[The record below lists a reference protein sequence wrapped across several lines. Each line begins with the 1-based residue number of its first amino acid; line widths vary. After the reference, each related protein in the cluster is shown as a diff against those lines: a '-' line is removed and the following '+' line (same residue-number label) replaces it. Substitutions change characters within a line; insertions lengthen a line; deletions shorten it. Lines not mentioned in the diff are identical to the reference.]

1 MQVLDNEINELN
13 ELIKNTTDPA
23 EKSRIQADIFK
34 KLKSIAE
41 LFDES
46 RTLQGEPGV
55 QETLEGMQESRVES
69 VSRRRLKQ
77 IDEEIAALELVM
89 KDATMSEEEIAVAT
103 SKIAELKFEANDI
116 WNTITSE
123 ADDPNTP
130 SERELTG
137 ERLTEPSP
145 DLDDAELTMLDEGNK
160 SVDDL
165 GLFLEYFQ
173 KMKKK

>member
-1 MQVLDNEINELN
+1 
-13 ELIKNTTDPA
+13 
-23 EKSRIQADIFK
+23 
-34 KLKSIAE
+34 
-41 LFDES
+41 
-46 RTLQGEPGV
+46 
-55 QETLEGMQESRVES
+55 
-69 VSRRRLKQ
+69 
-77 IDEEIAALELVM
+77 M
-89 KDATMSEEEIAVAT
+89 KDATMSEEEIAVAA

-165 GLFLEYFQ
+165 GFIPRILSENEKSRRYRNIT
-173 KMKKK
+173 